1 MPGIIVDIF
10 AGGGG
15 ASTGIAQAL
24 GRSPDVAL
32 DYNKTALAMHRA
44 NHPAG
49 EHICED
55 IWKAQP
61 RGIVKDRTV
70 DLVWGSPEC
79 TNHSVAKGGGLRDSK
94 SRDMAWAFFKWI
106 METRPAVGIMENV
119 HGFLDW
125 GPCDAEGFPIKKKKG
140 LHFREFVA
148 KLRRLGYKVEYR
160 LLRADDYGAATIRKR
175 LFLIARLDCKPVWPE
190 PTHGP
195 GRANPY
201 TPVSACVD
209 LTSTGPSVFDR
220 KKTLSAA
227 TLRCIIEGI
236 LRHKGA
242 PFIKTYYGMKKQDDF
257 RGCGIDEQVGTQ
269 TTANRH
275 YLVTPLRTG
284 ADDVGAARFCGPV
297 QDVASHAVL
306 LDCMAQH
313 EIEDVH
319 YRALTPRELFRI
331 QGFPESYNIEEGA
344 EVAPENEK
352 EKIVTPVRLTRTD
365 QLRSCGN
372 SVCPPVAAALVRANY
387 TEDRPALPLLPLLA
401 WAAKEAA
408 VGMAA
413 DTMDVD
419 SEEEVVMADQELAAA
434 WADEIREVEFVE
446 AELVTAETQHAE
458 VLALESEEG
467 EGAPVLEHSPAPKRQ
482 RNKCF
487 SHDRVSNGKD
497 EWLTPKELLDRL
509 GPFDL
514 DPCAPVVRPWAT
526 AEQHYTIFDNGLKQK
541 WKGRVWL
548 NPPYGAQ
555 TGLWLARLSEH
566 GDGIALVFARTE
578 TKAFH
583 KHVWPK
589 ASALLFL
596 KGRLTFHHADGSA
609 ANSSAGAPSVL
620 IAYGE
625 RNAACLRALKCLGAV
640 VVQKPRD
647 LNINGRTEERS
658 EIYRL
663 GLVG

>member
-1 MPGIIVDIF
+1 MAGIVVDLF

-15 ASTGIAQAL
+15 ASTGIAMAL
-24 GRSPDVAL
+24 GRSPDVVV
-32 DYNKTALAMHRA
+32 DFSKTALAMHQA
-44 NHPAG
+44 NHQESRHVCA
-49 EHICED
+49 D
-55 IWKAQP
+55 IWALQSQSVTKGRPVGFA
-61 RGIVKDRTV
+61 
-70 DLVWGSPEC
+70 WASPDC
-79 TNHSVAKGGGLRDSK
+79 TNHSVAKGGGRRDSE
-94 SRDMAWAFFKWI
+94 SRDLAWAVEKHI
-106 METRPAVGIMENV
+106 RETRPIVMILENV
-119 HGFLDW
+119 SGFLDW
-125 GPCDAEGFPIKKKKG
+125 GPCDVNGIPIKSKKG
-140 LHFREFVA
+140 QHFREFVSA
-148 KLRRLGYKVEYR
+148 LRRFGYIVEYR

-175 LFLIARLDCKPVWPE
+175 LFLIARLDRKPVWPE

-209 LTSTGPSVFDR
+209 LANTGPSVFGR
-220 KKTLSAA
+220 KKTLSAP
-227 TLRCIIEGI
+227 TQGCIAEGI
-236 LRHKGA
+236 IRYNGE
-242 PFIKTYYGMKKQDDF
+242 PFIKTYYGLKKQGEF
-257 RGCGIDEQVGTQ
+257 RGCGIADQVGTQ

-275 YLVTPLRTG
+275 YLVTPLRIG
-284 ADDVGAARFCGPV
+284 ADEGAAPRFHGPV
-297 QDVASHAVL
+297 QDVASYAAL
-306 LDCMAQH
+306 LDCMAQYG
-313 EIEDVH
+313 IADVH

-331 QGFPESYNIEEGA
+331 QGFPEGYIIDEG
-344 EVAPENEK
+344 VAADG
-352 EKIVTPVRLTRTD
+352 TPVRLTRTD
-365 QLRSCGN
+365 KLRSCGN

-387 TEDRPALPLLPLLA
+387 REDRPALPSLPHLA
-401 WAAKEAA
+401 WLANESKTEVASAA
-408 VGMAA
+408 
-413 DTMDVD
+413 MDVG
-419 SEEEVVMADQELAAA
+419 SEEHVVMADQEVAAA
-434 WADEIREVEFVE
+434 WLEEIREVEFAE
-446 AELVTAETQHAE
+446 AELVAAETQHAE
-458 VLALESEEG
+458 VLALEAG
-467 EGAPVLEHSPAPKRQ
+467 EAMGAFALEHFTAPKRPCK
-482 RNKCF
+482 KCF
-487 SHDRVSNGKD
+487 SHDRVANGKD
-497 EWLTPKELLDRL
+497 EWLTPNELLDRL

-548 NPPYGAQ
+548 NPPYGSQ
-555 TGLWLARLSEH
+555 TGLWLSRLSEH

-625 RNAACLRALKCLGAV
+625 RNAACLRSLECLGAV
-640 VVQKPRD
+640 VIQKPRD
-647 LNINGRTEERS
+647 LNRSGRTEESS